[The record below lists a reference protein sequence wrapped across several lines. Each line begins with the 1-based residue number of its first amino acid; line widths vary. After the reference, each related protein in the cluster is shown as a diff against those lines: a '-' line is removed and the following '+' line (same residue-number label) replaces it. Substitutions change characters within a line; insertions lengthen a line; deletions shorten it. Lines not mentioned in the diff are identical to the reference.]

1 MMNNEKSLFRRT
13 TVLIILLLNCLVLPV
28 WAKQVNFESWQDFR
42 SSLKLIQSG
51 LSNWNVALS
60 RTLSPTRHF
69 IVESVD
75 NRFRFE
81 IQPFYQG
88 VFSEVD
94 VYCKEKS
101 RRKPVL
107 SFSTRQ
113 ESIARYT
120 QLLSSY
126 KFLSDKMDLYLF
138 PMQIEDRT
146 NYIFLKS
153 DGFVLIYPQISTNS
167 NVLIT
172 PKILIELNLHSRK
185 PNLLSSSNLSIELL
199 HSLDFKKIDTL
210 LGENIQ

>member
-13 TVLIILLLNCLVLPV
+13 TVLIIFLLNCLVLPV
-28 WAKQVNFESWQDFR
+28 WAKQVNFKSWQDFR
-42 SSLKLIQSG
+42 YSLKLVQSG

-60 RTLSPTRHF
+60 HTLSPTRHF
-69 IVESVD
+69 VAKSVE

-94 VYCKEKS
+94 VYFKGKS
-101 RRKPVL
+101 KRKPVL

-113 ESIARYT
+113 ESIARYE

-126 KFLSDKMDLYLF
+126 NFLSDKMDLHLL

-153 DGFVLIYPQISTNS
+153 DGFVLIYPQISTNT
-167 NVLIT
+167 NVQIT
-172 PKILIELNLHSRK
+172 PKLLIELNLYSKK
-185 PNLLSSSNLSIELL
+185 PNLFSSSNLSMELL

-210 LGENIQ
+210 LGEKIR